1 MDLKLKNKKC
11 LVMGASA
18 GIGKSIAH
26 QLNQEGAVTA
36 ICARQLDRLENTAKE
51 IGSSYFFSCDLSK
64 PLQGSVAVETAI
76 QKMGGLDVLIIN
88 TGGPQKGNLLDI
100 SNEQWL
106 LDYQNLW
113 MSTVDSLRKA
123 LPVMKQQ
130 NFGRVIVITSIGAKE
145 PLSGI
150 TTSNGLRAGLT
161 GLIKSAS
168 TEYAPFGI
176 TMNLV
181 LPGYTNTDRI
191 KDLKLPEEK
200 IKQMVPAGRLAHPDE
215 VGYLCSFLASEL
227 AGYITGQSL
236 VIDGGVLKS
245 H

>member
-18 GIGKSIAH
+18 GIGKSIAQ
-26 QLNQEGAVTA
+26 QLNQEGAITA
-36 ICARQLDRLENTAKE
+36 ICARNLDRLEQTAKE
-51 IGSSYFFSCDLSK
+51 IGSPHFFSSDLTQ
-64 PLQGSVAVETAI
+64 PQQGAKATETAI
-76 QKMGGLDVLIIN
+76 QKMGGLDVLVIN
-88 TGGPQKGNLLDI
+88 TGGPQKGNFLEI
-100 SNEQWL
+100 SNDQWL

-113 MSTVDSLRKA
+113 LSTVDSLRIA
-123 LPVMKQQ
+123 LPLMKEQKY
-130 NFGRVIVITSIGAKE
+130 GRVILITSIGAKE
-145 PLSGI
+145 PLAGI

-200 IKQMVPAGRLAHPDE
+200 VKQMVPAGRLAHPDE